1 MKIGVIA
8 ASGKAG
14 RLIAAEALSRGMD
27 VTAIVRDKRKIDRD
41 AYAVIEKDIF
51 DITIRDA
58 EDFDAVVSAFGN
70 DPGMEITQQ
79 TALKHL
85 TGVFEQLPAVRL
97 LIIGGAASL
106 YLDIDRKRQLIE
118 TIPPEWA
125 AVPASMLI
133 AFNELQKSKAN
144 WTFFSPAG
152 FFDPNGPRTGRY
164 TLGTDYVIYNR
175 SGESYISYADYA
187 IAMVDELEKKMFMGR
202 RFTAVS
208 ERTGAL

>member
-1 MKIGVIA
+1 MKIGIIA

-14 RLIAAEALSRGMD
+14 KLVTAEALNRGMD
-27 VTAIVRDKRKIDRD
+27 VTAIVRDKSKVDQE
-41 AYAVIEKDIF
+41 ACAVIERDIF
-51 DITIRDA
+51 DITPWDVG
-58 EDFDAVVSAFGN
+58 DFDAVVNAFGSA
-70 DPGMEITQQ
+70 PGMETTQQ
-79 TALKHL
+79 TSLKHL
-85 TGVFEQLPAVRL
+85 TDVFETLPATRL

-106 YLDIDRKRQLIE
+106 YLDIDRKRQLLE

-125 AVPASMLI
+125 AVPANMLI

-152 FFDPNGPRTGRY
+152 LFDPDGPRTGRY

-175 SGESYISYADYA
+175 AGESYISYADYA
-187 IAMVDELEKKMFMGR
+187 VAMVDEIEQKRFVGR

-208 ERTGAL
+208 ERQ